1 MGNLIKTRFKSIF
14 FNKDEQYFLYDQ
26 KWKMIDEDQAE
37 ASPST
42 ETEISD
48 EAEKLISH
56 ISFKFYV

>member
-1 MGNLIKTRFKSIF
+1 
-14 FNKDEQYFLYDQ
+14 
-26 KWKMIDEDQAE
+26 MIDEDQAE

-56 ISFKFYV
+56 ISFKFYVKRQKFHETNKEL

>member
-1 MGNLIKTRFKSIF
+1 
-14 FNKDEQYFLYDQ
+14 
-26 KWKMIDEDQAE
+26 MIDEDQAE